1 MKSISC
7 NQITLIEE
15 GELVIKDLQL
25 RCLERMAERGSHP
38 LVTRTEITGSDDHG
52 WINPLIHVRRA
63 NTRGTQPEARS
74 AGGGGPVPRVEPRW
88 SSADRADLHKQTQDM
103 LMETKL
109 HREANGQMQR
119 VGVSIQEKW
128 PFSKQVN
135 RKKAKRPAGLRW
147 ASRGWLLPTSTCLQ
161 KMLLRQ
167 VGKTSYGLCVQWCQE
182 AGLALWPQEM
192 HVERAGRLRL
202 EL

>member
-25 RCLERMAERGSHP
+25 RCLERMAELGSHP

-74 AGGGGPVPRVEPRW
+74 AGGGGPVPRVEPR
-88 SSADRADLHKQTQDM
+88 
-103 LMETKL
+103 
-109 HREANGQMQR
+109 
-119 VGVSIQEKW
+119 
-128 PFSKQVN
+128 
-135 RKKAKRPAGLRW
+135 
-147 ASRGWLLPTSTCLQ
+147 
-161 KMLLRQ
+161 
-167 VGKTSYGLCVQWCQE
+167 
-182 AGLALWPQEM
+182 
-192 HVERAGRLRL
+192 
-202 EL
+202 